1 MAKNGVDGV
10 YDADPKKH
18 PEARKFLWIDY
29 LEAIRRE
36 LRVMDTTAVSLCRIM
51 TCPSSCSTC
60 SPRATSGG
68 RCVAS
73 RSARWSART
82 TPSKQTRRS
91 EESQGDRGHTPPGR
105 DEDEQGDRGGEGGVQ
120 RDPHRP
126 GQPGPGQPPPGR
138 LLRHPDPAPAARRH
152 LRPEAR
158 LLVVSPYDRNA
169 AAIEKAIRNSDLG
182 INPANDGQV
191 IRLAFPQLTE
201 ERRKEY
207 VKLAKHRAEEARTSI
222 HVRRHEK
229 DALERLERGG
239 EISQDELRRAE
250 QRLQGITDKYVAEVD
265 TLLQHK
271 EQELL
276 EV

>member
-1 MAKNGVDGV
+1 MIDDILNEADGKMDKSV
-10 YDADPKKH
+10 
-18 PEARKFLWIDY
+18 EAAREEFA
-29 LEAIRRE
+29 AIRAGR
-36 LRVMDTTAVSLCRIM
+36 AH
-51 TCPSSCSTC
+51 PSMFNKILVDYYGT
-60 SPRATSGG
+60 PTPLQQLAGI
-68 RCVAS
+68 
-73 RSARWSART
+73 SA
-82 TPSKQTRRS
+82 
-91 EESQGDRGHTPPGR
+91 
-105 DEDEQGDRGGEGGVQ
+105 
-120 RDPHRP
+120 
-126 GQPGPGQPPPGR
+126 
-138 LLRHPDPAPAARRH
+138 
-152 LRPEAR
+152 PEAR

-169 AAIEKAIRNSDLG
+169 TAAIEKAIRNSDLG

-222 HVRRHEK
+222 RNVRRHEK
-229 DALERLERGG
+229 DALERLERDG

-271 EQELL
+271 ERELL